1 MSRRGWVLNPV
12 AAGIVVSAGLA
23 TGAGLSP
30 WGWGAANSGVTLE
43 ERTTVATVT
52 TVRQHPRF
60 EDWQIHAVRYGLVEA
75 RIESSVMEGALD
87 WAENHALPVR
97 LIERILP
104 PEDAAAF
111 NLTVFEPEV
120 ATAAPTLMQPESPS
134 PTAPRG
140 GSRGHPGSVLNNAQI
155 ASLKGR
161 LNLAPSQERMWPAVE
176 VALRKVSYV
185 TDSSSQRHLGYIN
198 FNAPEIEELKTA
210 AIPLILSLSEKQKRE
225 LKSLAHVMGLDAIVT
240 PF

>member
-1 MSRRGWVLNPV
+1 MSRRGWVHNRV

-30 WGWGAANSGVTLE
+30 WGWGAANSGVTLG
-43 ERTTVATVT
+43 ERTAVATAT
-52 TVRQHPRF
+52 TVQQHPRF
-60 EDWQIHAVRYGLVEA
+60 EDWQVYAVRYGVVEA
-75 RIESSVMEGALD
+75 RIESTIVEGALD
-87 WAENHALPVR
+87 WAENQALPVR

-104 PEDAAAF
+104 PEDAATF
-111 NLTVFEPEV
+111 NLTVFEPDV
-120 ATAAPTLMQPESPS
+120 ATAPPTLMQPEAPL

-140 GSRGHPGSVLNNAQI
+140 GSRGRPGSVLNNAQI
-155 ASLKGR
+155 ASIKGR
-161 LNLAPSQERMWPAVE
+161 LNLAPNQERMWPAIE

-185 TDSSSQRHLGYIN
+185 NDASRRQLGYID

-225 LKSLAHVMGLDAIVT
+225 LKSLAHVMGLDAAVS